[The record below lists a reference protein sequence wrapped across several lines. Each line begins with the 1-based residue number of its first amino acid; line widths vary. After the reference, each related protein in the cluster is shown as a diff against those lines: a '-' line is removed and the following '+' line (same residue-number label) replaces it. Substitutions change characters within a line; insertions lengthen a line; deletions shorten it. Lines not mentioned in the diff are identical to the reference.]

1 MAAKS
6 GDRNMVETLV
16 MKEADI
22 IYITDHNE
30 VIMEFVPAIG
40 HTNEFPVSGM
50 QRHMQPS
57 PTGFTL
63 LHLPEIC
70 PFQANTLPIGL
81 FSGVNAGYRASS
93 DDAFSKLLV

>member
-30 VIMEFVPAIG
+30 VNMKFVPAIG
-40 HTNEFPVSGM
+40 HT
-50 QRHMQPS
+50 
-57 PTGFTL
+57 
-63 LHLPEIC
+63 
-70 PFQANTLPIGL
+70 
-81 FSGVNAGYRASS
+81 
-93 DDAFSKLLV
+93 K